1 MKNYL
6 FYDEV
11 SGEEF
16 LVETD
21 MKEKAY
27 LCAYIYFEEP
37 KFVREVSHWEA
48 EMMGLDTYQKGEN
61 KMNKNIQIAEEV
73 KAYLLGKII
82 QYNCTDNEYN
92 QIITY
97 LRNWCDA
104 EITFNKN

>member
-1 MKNYL
+1 MKEYL

-27 LCAYIYFEEP
+27 LCAYSYFEEP

-48 EMMGLDTYQKGEN
+48 EMMGLDTYQLC
-61 KMNKNIQIAEEV
+61 V
-73 KAYLLGKII
+73 KSPGPLIVKK
-82 QYNCTDNEYN
+82 
-92 QIITY
+92 
-97 LRNWCDA
+97 
-104 EITFNKN
+104 ITFKKFLTL